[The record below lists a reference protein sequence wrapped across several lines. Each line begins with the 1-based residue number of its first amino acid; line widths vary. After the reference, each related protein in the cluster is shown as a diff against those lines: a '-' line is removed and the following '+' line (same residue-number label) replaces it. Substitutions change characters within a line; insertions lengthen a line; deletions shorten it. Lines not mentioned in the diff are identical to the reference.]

1 MQPPAPT
8 HTHVW
13 FLIATA
19 PNAAMTMQN
28 SDVGVAAGKVGDIYT
43 ALATAMGLETDAPE
57 QVLLL
62 AHLQRTASWQLQQ
75 YRDLEE
81 PASSLQGWGRQHDDL
96 LAYHYPSPERG
107 PSGEGKR
114 LLVWHT

>member
-1 MQPPAPT
+1 M
-8 HTHVW
+8 
-13 FLIATA
+13 
-19 PNAAMTMQN
+19 
-28 SDVGVAAGKVGDIYT
+28 SDIYT

-81 PASSLQGWGRQHDDL
+81 PASALQGWGRQHDDL
-96 LAYHYPSPERG
+96 LAYHYPSPEQG
-107 PSGEGKR
+107 PGGKGKR